1 LIYGPLLALVFSGL
15 FFWIKIKMNP
25 QGEFMFRIF
34 LRLSPLIA
42 LLSGTAVADELITL
56 DTRADVKQTFALF
69 EPLEAQKGVVILLPG
84 HLGEVGFQKKGSR
97 IEVTR
102 VRGGLTAHHITRRTL
117 LTRGYVVVVTAPS
130 SDRKQGMDNEFRA
143 SRNHAID
150 LSHVIA
156 YIKNRYPRDNLYI
169 WGHSR
174 STVSAVNV
182 AAANRSKGIN
192 GLILSSTWRVAV
204 QDVPIGSVRL
214 PVLMIHH
221 SKDNCEGAPYQAV
234 AGIADNFRLS
244 TASVT
249 RINVH
254 GGKIKM
260 KGQEP
265 CHTNFHALAKVRK
278 PVIKAAVKWMQGKEV
293 PGTIKWRL

>member
-1 LIYGPLLALVFSGL
+1 MFSV
-15 FFWIKIKMNP
+15 
-25 QGEFMFRIF
+25 F
-34 LRLSPLIA
+34 LRLSLLIA
-42 LLSGTAVADELITL
+42 LLSSTAVANELITL
-56 DTRADVKQTFALF
+56 DTRANVKQTFALF
-69 EPLEAQKGVVILLPG
+69 EPVEAQKGVVILLPG
-84 HLGEVGFQKKGSR
+84 HLGEVEFHKKGGK
-97 IEVTR
+97 IDVMR
-102 VRGGLTAHHITRRTL
+102 VRGGLTAHDIARKTL
-117 LTRGYVVVVTAPS
+117 LTKGYVVVVTAPS
-130 SDRKQGMDNEFRA
+130 SDRKLGMDNEFRA

-156 YIKNRYPRDNLYI
+156 YVKNRYPSDNLYI

-182 AAANRSKGIN
+182 VAANRSKGIN

-204 QDVPIGSVRL
+204 KDVPIGSVRL

-234 AGIADNFRLS
+234 SGIADNFRLA

-249 RINVH
+249 RIDVR

-260 KGQEP
+260 KGQGS

-278 PVIKAAVKWMQGKEV
+278 PVIKAAVKWMQGREV